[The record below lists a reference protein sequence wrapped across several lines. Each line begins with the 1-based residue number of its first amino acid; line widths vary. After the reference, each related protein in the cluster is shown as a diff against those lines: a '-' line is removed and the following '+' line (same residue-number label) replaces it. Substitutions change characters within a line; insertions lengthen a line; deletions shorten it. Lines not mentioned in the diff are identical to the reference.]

1 MKHTLLIVDDEEY
14 IVRALVRLLR
24 HDPYRILTAS
34 SGEEALDVLATN
46 DVHVILADQRM
57 PGMSGSEFLARARE
71 ICPESVRVVLSGYSD
86 FASISDAVNRGNI
99 YKFISKPWND
109 ELLRAM
115 LAEACE
121 RYDLSRNSTQL
132 TKIYENSAEA
142 IFIADADGNIQ
153 SVNPAFLRMTGFSP
167 AEVVGQSCSNL
178 FAWNDGSPIGAMLV
192 AHLQHADEWSGELEG
207 WRRDESRYPLRLNV
221 TAVHD
226 RQGVLQQ
233 YVGMFIDLSSQ
244 KAADERMRHA
254 AFHDALTGLPNRAM
268 FMEYLDTALLQ
279 ANRRELMCGV
289 VMFDLDRFKN
299 INDTF
304 GHDFGD
310 RLLVELSA
318 RVATCLR
325 REDLLA
331 RLGGDEFALLLPLA
345 SGIDDICHV
354 VEKILLA
361 CQLPIGVEANEVFV
375 TPSLGISCFPRDG
388 EMPEILLRNAEAAM
402 YEAKQGGRNT
412 YRVYQAE
419 MNAET
424 GRRLSLEQDLRRAVE
439 RGEFRLH
446 YQPKVDLLDGR
457 IVGAEALLRWQ
468 HPARGLVPPGEFIPL
483 AESSGLIN
491 VAGEWV
497 LEEVCR
503 QVAEWRSKA
512 MSPPRIALNLSASQ
526 FQRQNTVDSLTRVL
540 AAHGVSGNEIELELT
555 EGALVSDDGQTVE
568 MLMMFKRMGVSLAI
582 DDFGTGYS
590 SLSYLSRF
598 PIDTLKID
606 ASFVRDLTTC
616 SASTELVR
624 SIIEM
629 AHRLKLSV
637 VAEGVETAEQL
648 AILRQYHCDSVQGF
662 YFSPAV
668 NAEDFAALIRRSQPY
683 AL

>member
-1 MKHTLLIVDDEEY
+1 MRHTLLIVDDEEY

-34 SGEEALDVLATN
+34 SGEQALDVLAAN
-46 DVHVILADQRM
+46 DVHVILSDQRM

-71 ICPESVRVVLSGYSD
+71 VCPESVRVVLSGYSD
-86 FASISDAVNRGNI
+86 FASISDAVNHGNI
-99 YKFISKPWND
+99 YKFIAKPWND
-109 ELLRAM
+109 ELLRAT

-153 SVNPAFLRMTGFSP
+153 SVNPAFTRVTGFAP
-167 AEVVGQSCSNL
+167 EQVARQSCSDL
-178 FAWNDGSPIGAMLV
+178 FAWNEDSPVGGMLW
-192 AHLQHADEWSGELEG
+192 AHLQHEDKWSGELDG
-207 WRRDESRYPLRLNV
+207 WRHDGTRYPLRLNV
-221 TAVHD
+221 SAVHD
-226 RQGVLQQ
+226 RQGHLQQ

-254 AFHDALTGLPNRAM
+254 TFHDALTGLPNRTM
-268 FMEYLDTALLQ
+268 FMEYIGTALLQ
-279 ANRRELMCGV
+279 ANRRELMCGI

-299 INDTF
+299 INDSF

-310 RLLVELSA
+310 RLLVAMSS
-318 RVATCLR
+318 RVMTCLR

-331 RLGGDEFALLLPLA
+331 RLGGDEFALLLPMV
-345 SGIDDICHV
+345 SGVDDIRRV
-354 VEKILLA
+354 AEKILAA
-361 CQLPIGVEANEVFV
+361 CESPVRVDATEVFV

-388 EMPEILLRNAEAAM
+388 DMPETLLRNAEAAM
-402 YEAKQGGRNT
+402 YDAKQGGRNT

-439 RGEFRLH
+439 REEFLLH
-446 YQPKVDLLDGR
+446 YQPKVSLHDGR
-457 IVGAEALLRWQ
+457 IIGAEALLRWQ
-468 HPARGLVPPGEFIPL
+468 HPVRGLVPPGVFIPL
-483 AESSGLIN
+483 AETSGLIN
-491 VAGEWV
+491 VVGEWV
-497 LEEVCR
+497 LDEVCR
-503 QVAEWRSKA
+503 QIAEWRGKA
-512 MSPPRIALNLSASQ
+512 ISPPCIALNLSASQ
-526 FQRQNTVDSLTRVL
+526 FQRQNTVDLLTRVL
-540 AAHGVSGNEIELELT
+540 AARGVSGSEIELELT
-555 EGALVSDDGQTVE
+555 EGALVSDDGDTVE
-568 MLMMFKRMGVSLAI
+568 TLMMFKRMGLSLAI

-606 ASFVRDLTTC
+606 ASFVRDLTSC

-648 AILRQYHCDSVQGF
+648 AILRQYDCDCAQGF
-662 YFSPAV
+662 YFARAVPAD
-668 NAEDFAALIRRSQPY
+668 DFAALICRNQAY